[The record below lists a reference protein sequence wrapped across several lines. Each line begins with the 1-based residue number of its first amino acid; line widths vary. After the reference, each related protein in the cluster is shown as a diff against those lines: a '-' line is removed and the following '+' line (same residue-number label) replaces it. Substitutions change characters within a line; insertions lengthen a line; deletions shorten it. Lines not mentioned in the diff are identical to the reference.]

1 MTAYERIIKDMS
13 IAGYGDW
20 KPSNHLICTKGATAV
35 KLKWKL
41 IDTFITLCGMELEL
55 RTLNNEYIVGR
66 FVTTSTDDLI
76 FEQFLHMKM
85 SEQPDIAESFGITA
99 NLLNV
104 DGVMVSDSYQ
114 GYGIAA
120 LTYSSIVKNQDVVII
135 SDEVQFFGARKLW
148 SRLSKKKDLIVD
160 IIDIDSETYVEKDA
174 RIYQGMEDSDFDKR
188 VWSYDFDKKHI
199 RLILKEII

>member
-1 MTAYERIIKDMS
+1 
-13 IAGYGDW
+13 
-20 KPSNHLICTKGATAV
+20 
-35 KLKWKL
+35 
-41 IDTFITLCGMELEL
+41 
-55 RTLNNEYIVGR
+55 
-66 FVTTSTDDLI
+66 
-76 FEQFLHMKM
+76 
-85 SEQPDIAESFGITA
+85 
-99 NLLNV
+99 
-104 DGVMVSDSYQ
+104 MVSDSYQ
-114 GYGIAA
+114 GDGIAA
-120 LTYSSIVKNQDVVII
+120 LTYSPIVKNQDVVII

>member
-1 MTAYERIIKDMS
+1 
-13 IAGYGDW
+13 
-20 KPSNHLICTKGATAV
+20 
-35 KLKWKL
+35 
-41 IDTFITLCGMELEL
+41 
-55 RTLNNEYIVGR
+55 
-66 FVTTSTDDLI
+66 
-76 FEQFLHMKM
+76 M

-99 NLLNV
+99 KLLNV
-104 DGVMVSDSYQ
+104 GGVMVSDSSQ
-114 GYGIAA
+114 GDGVAA

-188 VWSYDFDKKHI
+188 VWSYTNERKDI
-199 RLILKEII
+199 RLILKEIKRN